1 MTQEEPDDSAEREQ
15 QGPVTSL
22 EVAEGLA
29 ADIPVERKVDSLGW
43 RKTEVIEALS
53 GGAMKYLI

>member
-22 EVAEGLA
+22 EDVEGSA
-29 ADIPVERKVDSLGW
+29 ADIPVERKVDSLG
-43 RKTEVIEALS
+43 
-53 GGAMKYLI
+53 